1 MDMSGSWTCQ
11 GHGHFTYLLGI
22 FYQRQTGL
30 CQVGGGLQAAYI
42 RVPRI
47 ARRKVHEAGLPF
59 RDGLHAASHAMLN
72 VIPLFMLCGATDM
85 GAECDNPYDTRYRP
99 ERLLVYDKH
108 PGGIGLAA
116 QVGTKCTPKM
126 KAESIHSMFFED
138 IRGFSACLVWWCTL
152 YGTG

>member
-1 MDMSGSWTCQ
+1 MCKSNSRPLTILAGM
-11 GHGHFTYLLGI
+11 
-22 FYQRQTGL
+22 
-30 CQVGGGLQAAYI
+30 QAAYI

-47 ARRKVHEAGLPF
+47 ARRRVHEAGLPF

-72 VIPLFMLCGATDM
+72 VIPLYMLCGSTDM

-116 QVGTKCTPKM
+116 QVPFLCITVFPPVGGLP
-126 KAESIHSMFFED
+126 SISPAPSRRLF
-138 IRGFSACLVWWCTL
+138 V
-152 YGTG
+152 

>member
-1 MDMSGSWTCQ
+1 MP
-11 GHGHFTYLLGI
+11 LI
-22 FYQRQTGL
+22 A
-30 CQVGGGLQAAYI
+30 VQAAYI

-47 ARRKVHEAGLPF
+47 ARRRVQEAGLPF
-59 RDGLHAASHAMLN
+59 RDGLHAASHAILN

-116 QVGTKCTPKM
+116 QVTLHATP
-126 KAESIHSMFFED
+126 
-138 IRGFSACLVWWCTL
+138 L
-152 YGTG
+152 YLPPWTFQLSSGI

>member
-1 MDMSGSWTCQ
+1 MSHASLAFSISNADSGRLSC
-11 GHGHFTYLLGI
+11 GM
-22 FYQRQTGL
+22 
-30 CQVGGGLQAAYI
+30 QAAYI

-116 QVGTKCTPKM
+116 QVGNFLQR
-126 KAESIHSMFFED
+126 SIRYS
-138 IRGFSACLVWWCTL
+138 RPNWTL
-152 YGTG
+152 LWLLEVSEASSHF